1 MTSPGALAFSFEI
14 AAAAGPDGARRPC
27 RVAAPTLHLSS
38 RIPSMSDVQSSA
50 GMASAGV
57 NTPGAETR
65 YRRLFETAQ
74 DGILILDAD
83 TGRIIDVNP
92 FLSTLLGFTREEFLG
107 KELWEVGLLEDA
119 ARNRVAAQEL
129 RERGYI
135 RYENL
140 PLRSKLQAKGI
151 DVEFVSNRYVDN
163 GHEVIQC
170 NIRDITDRKR
180 LERETRKLARTLTEA
195 DQRKDEFLAMVSHEL
210 RAPLA
215 PIMTAMAI
223 LRSESESESPRQRQ
237 ALAIIERQVT
247 QLSRLVGDLMDLS
260 GVATGRIRLQFE
272 RIDLRKIVHRALDV
286 VQSTNGPRQHN
297 LVTALPDRPAWVRGD
312 AARLEQVALNL
323 LSNAVKYTDD
333 GGVISVS
340 VSREADHVELR
351 VADTG
356 VGMAADDLARVFDL
370 FMQVD
375 TSRDRSQ
382 GGLGIGL
389 NIVQRLVEL
398 HGGTVRARS
407 DGLGAGSEFIVSLP
421 AALLTRPRRGRSS
434 SDSG

>member
-1 MTSPGALAFSFEI
+1 MTTNG
-14 AAAAGPDGARRPC
+14 
-27 RVAAPTLHLSS
+27 T
-38 RIPSMSDVQSSA
+38 
-50 GMASAGV
+50 
-57 NTPGAETR
+57 ETR

-83 TGRIIDVNP
+83 TGRIIDANP

-119 ARNRVAAQEL
+119 ARNRAASQEL
-129 RERGYI
+129 RERGFI
-135 RYENL
+135 RYEHL
-140 PLRSKLQAKGI
+140 PLRSKWQAKGI

-180 LERETRKLARTLTEA
+180 LEREKRKLAHTLTEA

-215 PIMTAMAI
+215 PIMNAVAI
-223 LRSESESESPRQRQ
+223 LKSDHESESPRQRQ
-237 ALAIIERQVT
+237 AVAIIERQVT

-272 RIDLRKIVHRALDV
+272 RLDLRNIVHRALDV
-286 VQSTNGPRQHN
+286 VQSTHGERQHN
-297 LVTALPDRPAWVRGD
+297 LVTALPDVPAWVSGD

-333 GGVISVS
+333 GGVISVR
-340 VSREADHVELR
+340 VNGEADHVELR
-351 VADTG
+351 IADTG
-356 VGMAADDLARVFDL
+356 VGMAAHDLPRVFDL

-375 TSRDRSQ
+375 DSRRRSQ

-398 HGGTVRARS
+398 HGGTVQAYS
-407 DGLGAGSEFIVSLP
+407 AGLGAGSEFIVSLP
-421 AALLTRPRRGRSS
+421 AAPPLGPAVRRPHRRRL
-434 SDSG
+434 DR